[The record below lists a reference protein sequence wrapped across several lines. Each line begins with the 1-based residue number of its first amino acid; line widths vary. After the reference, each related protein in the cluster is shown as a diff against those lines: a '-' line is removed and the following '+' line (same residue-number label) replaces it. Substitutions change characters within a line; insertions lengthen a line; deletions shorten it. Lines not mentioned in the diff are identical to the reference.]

1 MSANRHRPAPVLRPS
16 CVQVSNSL
24 GTRIAVPRATGSS
37 CSSGNHLRAEEKRIM
52 RTSTFL
58 ALAGAFLL
66 TGAFRDNSPQP
77 LAPAPSFASTSSL
90 PHINITDLQIPI
102 SVNAELVA
110 EGCSNNPG
118 PQITLT
124 GAAALGGF
132 GVEMTFSNNLKG
144 THDYTADKVVDL
156 TLQPAG
162 QSITIPKQPVLGGV
176 GGNPFIWVQFVDAK
190 GTPTSDEIY
199 LGRCVQGSRYGFNHA
214 QQTPATA
221 VAEFGVER
229 CANSPGPFISMD
241 ASLAYEGLGSQVIF
255 RNNDNPVGG
264 PHEAVRSQALSVVPP
279 GLSFTF
285 PKQPVQ
291 GGVGG
296 NPWILA
302 GFLDGAGARLS
313 DPTLLGRCEQLSKVL
328 S

>member
-1 MSANRHRPAPVLRPS
+1 M
-16 CVQVSNSL
+16 
-24 GTRIAVPRATGSS
+24 
-37 CSSGNHLRAEEKRIM
+37 HLQ
-52 RTSTFL
+52 TFL
-58 ALAGAFLL
+58 ARSRALHAAALAGAFML
-66 TGAFRDNSPQP
+66 TGACRDTSHQP
-77 LAPAPSFASTSSL
+77 LAPSFASSSSL
-90 PHINITDLQIPI
+90 PHINITDLEIPI
-102 SVNAELVA
+102 SVNAELDAVD
-110 EGCSNNPG
+110 CSNNPG
-118 PQITLT
+118 PQITLS

-144 THDYTADKVVDL
+144 THEYTADKVVDL
-156 TLQPAG
+156 SLQPAG

-199 LGRCVQGSRYGFNHA
+199 LGRCVQGSRYGFTHA
-214 QQTPATA
+214 QQTPANA
-221 VAEFGVER
+221 FADFGITSCE
-229 CANSPGPFISMD
+229 NSPGPFISMD
-241 ASLAYEGLGSQVIF
+241 ASLAYAGLGIQVIF

-264 PHEAVRSQALSVVPP
+264 PHEAVRSQALSVIPA
-279 GLSFTF
+279 GMSFTF

-302 GFLDGAGARLS
+302 GFLDGAGARVS
-313 DPTLLGRCEQLSKVL
+313 DPTLLGRCEQLSKAL